1 MAIVTSD
8 FSGMPLTARSL
19 LAATP
24 HSYILLDR
32 DLIVQAASSAYLSM
46 TGSAE
51 GEILGLPIFDA
62 FPPNP
67 NDPDDSADRVRASME
82 LALDAGV
89 TDTIEVRYPIPDRD
103 RPGQYLNRW
112 WQISHSPLRDGD
124 SIVGVMQNSLD
135 ITEAV
140 NAARDADIRERL
152 VNSLSDIAFWE
163 FCPSRGTAIVSAAQS
178 RMFGLPPT
186 PGICSAVPFI
196 ERYLPEDRDRLIAD
210 FAAMEDAQVGTVIN
224 GEYRIELPDGTIRSV
239 LLQGDLVRENA
250 SDPASF
256 VGVSMDITRAHDR
269 EAALARTVE
278 ERDRLLEQK
287 QLLLDEV
294 NHRVKNSLQI
304 VSSILNLDANT
315 AAGDEARSRL
325 RGAASRV
332 RAVASVH
339 ELIYKSGQV
348 TTVEISSY
356 LQDLCRTLEASAH
369 GSVVCQMEP
378 IVFPTDKAISMA
390 LLVNELVANAFE
402 HAFGDRNDG
411 RVNVKSMRDGD
422 AMVLSITDNGKGKV
436 ASPSKGLGTK
446 VIAAMVMQLNGTM
459 QEGNRSE
466 LIPLKS
472 QKTDMIDASE
482 TGHCVLVRIPLDN
495 Q

>member
-1 MAIVTSD
+1 MNVTSNMT
-8 FSGMPLTARSL
+8 GMPLTARSL

-24 HSYILLDR
+24 HAYILLDL
-32 DLIVQAASSAYLSM
+32 DLVVQAASSVYLSM
-46 TGSAE
+46 TGTIE
-51 GEILGLPIFDA
+51 KDILGLPLFEA

-67 NDPDDSADRVRASME
+67 DDPNDSADRVRKSIR
-82 LALDAGV
+82 LALDTGV
-89 TDTIEVRYPIPDRD
+89 TDAIEVRYPIPDRD
-103 RPGQYLNRW
+103 HAGQYSNRW
-112 WQISHSPLRDGD
+112 WQISHVPLYDGD

-135 ITEAV
+135 ITATV
-140 NAARDADIRERL
+140 NTARDADIRERL
-152 VNSLSDIAFWE
+152 IDSLSDIAFWE

-178 RMFGLPPT
+178 RMFDLPPT
-186 PGICSAVPFI
+186 PGTSSALPFI

-210 FAAMEDAQVGTVIN
+210 FASMEN
-224 GEYRIELPDGTIRSV
+224 GEAGTTITGEYPIQLPDGTIRSL

-250 SDPASF
+250 GDPASF

-278 ERDRLLEQK
+278 ERDLLLEQK

-304 VSSILNLDANT
+304 VSSILNLDAQT
-315 AAGDEARSRL
+315 AAGDEARTRL

-339 ELIYKSGQV
+339 ELIYKTGQV
-348 TTVEISSY
+348 TSVEISSY
-356 LQDLCRTLEASAH
+356 LKDLCRTLEASAH
-369 GSVVCQMEP
+369 GSVVCQIEQ

-390 LLVNELVANAFE
+390 LLINELVANAFE
-402 HAFGDRNDG
+402 HAFGDRKDG
-411 RVNVKSMRDGD
+411 RVDVVGRNIDGTL
-422 AMVLSITDNGKGKV
+422 VLTVADNGDGKV

-446 VIAAMVMQLNGTM
+446 VIAAMVMQLDGSM

-466 LIPLKS
+466 LLPPTS
-472 QKTDMIDASE
+472 QETDASDASE
-482 TGHCVLVRIPLDN
+482 TGHCVLVSIPLDT